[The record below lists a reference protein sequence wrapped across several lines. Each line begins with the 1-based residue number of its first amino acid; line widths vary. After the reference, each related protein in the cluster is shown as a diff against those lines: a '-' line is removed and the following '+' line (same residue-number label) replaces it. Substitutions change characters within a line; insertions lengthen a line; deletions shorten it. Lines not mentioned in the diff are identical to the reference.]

1 MLAKIAL
8 AMFLVAQ
15 PVVNEAQTGWK
26 LARNEN
32 NIKVYTAKNESSG
45 FKEVKVETVMEGT
58 LQKLMAFLMDVGSN
72 KHWVYN
78 TKRTQLIRSNGTN
91 EVLYYAE
98 TKLPWPFENRDMV
111 INMSF
116 DLNTSN
122 NTLKIL
128 AIGMPDS
135 LPEKSGI
142 VRIKKFRAVWDV
154 KYDGANSIM
163 INYFISVN
171 PGGNISPFISNMF
184 VTKGPYESFSNLSKA
199 LK

>member
-1 MLAKIAL
+1 MMAKIAL
-8 AMFLVAQ
+8 AVFLISP
-15 PVVNEAQTGWK
+15 PVVSEAQTNWK

-45 FKEVKVETVMEGT
+45 FKVVKVETVMEGN
-58 LQKLMAFLMDVGSN
+58 LQKLMAFLMNVGSN

-78 TKRTQLIRSNGTN
+78 TKRTQLIRSNGIN
-91 EVLYYAE
+91 EILYYAE

-142 VRIKKFRAVWDV
+142 VRIKKLRAEWNV

-184 VTKGPYESFSNLSKA
+184 VTKGPFESFTNLSKA

>member
-1 MLAKIAL
+1 MLVKIVWAV
-8 AMFLVAQ
+8 FLILQ
-15 PVVNEAQTGWK
+15 PVVTEAQTNWK

-58 LQKLMAFLMDVGSN
+58 LQKLMAVLMDVGSN
-72 KHWVYN
+72 NHWVYN
-78 TKRTQLIRSNGTN
+78 TKRTHLIRSNGTN

-98 TKLPWPFENRDMV
+98 TRVPWPFENRDMV
-111 INMSF
+111 IKMSF
-116 DLNTSN
+116 DLNTSS
-122 NTLKIL
+122 NTLKVL

-142 VRIKKFRAVWDV
+142 VRIKKFRAEWDV
-154 KYDGANSIM
+154 KYDGGNSIM
-163 INYFISVN
+163 INYFLSVN
-171 PGGNISPFISNMF
+171 PGGNISPVISNMF
-184 VTKGPYESFSNLSKA
+184 VTKGPFESFSNLSKA